1 MIKPGPQKT
10 TCYQCDMNCAFD
22 VHYQADG
29 SLERLTGPS
38 CPRGAV
44 QMEMQTHPE
53 RLRTP
58 LKRVGPRGGMNFEP
72 IGWDEALEI
81 CASQLDAIRQRDGAE
96 ACAFFSG
103 YTKEARPHLQRLAHL
118 FGSPN
123 YMTESGCCF
132 TATLVSEQLTYGYR
146 LKTSS
151 LQEAPETRCRLIWST
166 NPVHSVLP
174 YGEHPI
180 IRPKPGVKTIVVDPR
195 YTETAQRADLHLP
208 IRPGTDGALALAIHN
223 QLFANGWADEAFLA
237 KWANGIE
244 AFKAYVRAFTPAR
257 ASEICWV
264 PEADIKQAA
273 QWYATHGPAQLVLS
287 ATSTTQHSNGF
298 QNHRAVIL
306 LAATAGYV
314 DIPGGNR
321 FFIDKVV
328 PKGIDLFKELIHTLP
343 PRVGQKRFP
352 VWSNRYPAAHSML
365 LGEAIEK
372 GDPTPIRGLFA
383 LGINPIMWPNTDRF
397 MRALEKLDFF
407 CMVDFFHTPGSVLAD
422 LILPAA
428 TSLEREA
435 LITASSC
442 QYRGVVQHRRVVTP
456 PQGEARP
463 DAQIVLDLGCKLGM
477 AEQFWHGDLHASI
490 EEQAQGLTPHLW
502 QRVQQ
507 EPGGLT
513 VFGTAVMDDDVD
525 EVTEKLYEVRGFPTP
540 SGKIE
545 FDAEELRQAGYDG
558 LPTYKEPVE
567 SPLATPALAQ
577 AYPLVLTTGGRS
589 VAYTHS
595 QQRRFA
601 SLLARDPLPRVQ
613 IHSHEAAKRAIAHG
627 DTVTLSSPRGAI
639 TMVAQVDDTIRPGIA
654 HAYHGW
660 AQANVN
666 RLTEDD
672 LSLDP
677 ISGFPAF
684 KSSLCQI
691 AKAD

>member
-1 MIKPGPQKT
+1 MNSTLPEKT
-10 TCYQCDMNCAFD
+10 TCYQCDMNCEFD
-22 VHYQADG
+22 VHYKADG
-29 SLERLTGPS
+29 SLDKLTGPT
-38 CPRGAV
+38 CPRGDV
-44 QMEMQTHPE
+44 QMEMQTHPQ

-58 LKRVGPRGGMNFEP
+58 LKRVGPRGSMNFEP
-72 IGWDEALEI
+72 ISWDEALEI
-81 CASQLDAIRQRDGAE
+81 CAHELDKIRQRDGAE

-132 TATLVSEQLTYGYR
+132 TSTLVSEQLTYGYR

-151 LQEAPETRCRLIWST
+151 LQDADETRCRLIWST

-174 YGEHPI
+174 YGEHPVI
-180 IRPKPGVKTIVVDPR
+180 APKDGVKTIVVDPR
-195 YTETAQRADLHLP
+195 LTETAQRADLYLP
-208 IRPGTDGALALAIHN
+208 IRPGTDGALALAIHQ
-223 QLFANGWADEAFLA
+223 QLFENGWSDEAFLA

-244 AFKAYVRAFTPAR
+244 NFKAYVKDFTPKR
-257 ASEICWV
+257 ASDICWV

-273 QWYATHGPAQLVLS
+273 EWYGHHGPSQLVLS

-328 PKGIDLFKELIHTLP
+328 PKGIDLFKEKIDTLP

-352 VWSNRYPAAHSML
+352 VWTNRYPAAHSMV
-365 LGEAIEK
+365 LGDAIEQ

-383 LGINPIMWPNTDRF
+383 LGINPIMWPDTDRF
-397 MRALEKLDFF
+397 MKSLEKLDFF
-407 CMVDFFHTPGSVLAD
+407 CMVDFFHTPGSPLAD

-442 QYRGVVQHRRVVTP
+442 QFRGVVQHRKAVTEP
-456 PQGEARP
+456 VAEARP

-477 AEQFWHGDLHASI
+477 ADQFWQGDLHASI
-490 EEQAQGLTPHLW
+490 EEQAEGLGAPLW
-502 QRVQQ
+502 EQVKK
-507 EPGGLT
+507 EPGGIT

-525 EVTEKLYEVRGFPTP
+525 EVTEKLYEARGFPTP
-540 SGKIE
+540 SGKVE
-545 FDAEELRQAGYDG
+545 FDADELHQSGYDG
-558 LPTYKEPVE
+558 LPTYKEPAE
-567 SPLATPALAQ
+567 SPHSKPDTAKD
-577 AYPLVLTTGGRS
+577 YPLVLTTGGRS
-589 VAYTHS
+589 VVYTHS
-595 QQRRFA
+595 QQRRFDA
-601 SLLARDPLPRVQ
+601 LLAVDPVPRVQ
-613 IHSHEAAKRAIAHG
+613 MHTSEAEQRNIVDG
-627 DTVTLSSPRGAI
+627 DRVTVSSPRGSIEMIAA
-639 TMVAQVDDTIRPGIA
+639 VSDEIREGIA

-660 AQANVN
+660 ADANIN
-666 RLTEDD
+666 RLTEGDF
-672 LSLDP
+672 SLDP

-691 AKAD
+691 HKG